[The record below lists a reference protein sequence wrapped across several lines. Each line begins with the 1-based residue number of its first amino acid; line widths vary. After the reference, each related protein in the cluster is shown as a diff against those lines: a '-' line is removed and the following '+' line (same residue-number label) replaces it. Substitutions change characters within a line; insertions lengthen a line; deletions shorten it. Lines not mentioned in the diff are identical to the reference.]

1 MSYNELL
8 SQDEVDALL
17 HGVDSGEIE
26 TETDQPPEGGVAA
39 FDFANQDRIVRG
51 RMPTLEIINERFA
64 RQFRVSLFNQLRRSA
79 EISVSGVEMIK
90 FSEYLH
96 RLLVPT
102 SLNLTKVNPLRGNAL
117 FVFDPHLVFSV
128 VDCFFGGDGKYHA
141 KIEGRDFTPTELRVV
156 HILLIQAYRDLADAW
171 SGVMPLEFEFVN
183 SEVNPQFANIVSP
196 SEVVVVSGFH
206 IELEGG
212 GGDLHVTMP
221 YSMLEPMRELLDAG
235 LQSDRGEVDNR
246 WTQALQE
253 EMEAAEV
260 TLSSVL
266 TETQLSLRKLLDIKA
281 GDIIPID
288 MPDLVTVRAEDVPIF
303 RGQLGVSRGSL
314 AVKMAEPIKRSE

>member
-1 MSYNELL
+1 MAYNDLL

-17 HGVDSGEIE
+17 HGVSSGDVE
-26 TETDQPPEGGVAA
+26 TEGDVPPAGGIQA

-64 RQFRVSLFNQLRRSA
+64 RQFRISLFNQLRRSA
-79 EISVSGVEMIK
+79 EISVAGVEMVK

-102 SLNLTKVNPLRGNAL
+102 SLNLVKIHPLRGTSL
-117 FVFDPHLVFSV
+117 FVFDPNLVFTV
-128 VDCFFGGDGKYHA
+128 VDCFFGGNGSFYA
-141 KIEGRDFTPTELRVV
+141 KIEGRDFTPTETRV
-156 HILLIQAYRDLADAW
+156 IQLLLDQAFKDLKDAW
-171 SGVMPLEFEFVN
+171 GGLLDVTFEFVS

-196 SEVVVVSGFH
+196 SEVVVVTSFH

-235 LQSDRGEVDNR
+235 VQSERGEVDER
-246 WTQALQE
+246 WSTALRDD
-253 EMEAAEV
+253 MELAEV
-260 TLSSVL
+260 GLRSELV
-266 TETQLSLRKLLDIKA
+266 ETQLTVREVLQLKT
-281 GDIIPID
+281 GDIIPVELS
-288 MPDLVTVRAEDVPIF
+288 DLVLVRAEDIPIF
-303 RGQLGVSRGSL
+303 RGKVGVSRGNL
-314 AVKMAEPIKRSE
+314 AIKMVEPIRRPG